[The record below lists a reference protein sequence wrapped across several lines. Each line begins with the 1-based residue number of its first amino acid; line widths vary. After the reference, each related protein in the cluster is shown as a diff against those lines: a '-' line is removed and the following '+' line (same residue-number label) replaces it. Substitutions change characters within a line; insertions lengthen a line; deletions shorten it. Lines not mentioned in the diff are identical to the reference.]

1 MVVRKE
7 SENPNLF
14 LESCRVNTA
23 VVSTKKTALFTTWK
37 TNGSILSIARD
48 IMEINKTVPR
58 DGDCFFTVESWPKI
72 KDIAWRRKIT
82 DEVTHMSVFYK
93 GMDLS
98 FLPQGADEG
107 MQVKDFDG
115 TVTEPL
121 ALAKKY
127 GVNSV
132 RLRLWNEPEKVPEAK
147 GYCNLAHTLRMAKEI
162 KKYGMSLMLDFHY
175 SDYWADPGKQTKP
188 LAWQELHGEA
198 LAEAVYGFTRETLLA
213 LEQEGALPEV
223 VQIGNEIRS
232 GLLFPDG
239 EAPDFKG
246 MAALI
251 NAGIRGARSVAD
263 KERLKVMIHLDQ
275 GGRYRLLKDW
285 FDQAIA
291 QGMMDF
297 DLIGL
302 SYYPFWHGTFM
313 DLKDTAQQL
322 IEDFGKPVMVVE
334 TAHAWRRSSKGFID
348 DEQEKIAGIPATP
361 AGQRQVVDMVMNIVA
376 SLPDGMGQGVYYW
389 EPLCVPDG
397 NGGWNESMGI
407 LSEDGTV
414 LEAVKSFAFT
424 REQACPGKIA
434 KIYQPGDITCAYA
447 QRAQLAAML
456 PRQIQV
462 LYYDGTARMSGVIWE
477 PLPADIGIGEI
488 VLKGI
493 LTDETSAGGCRTAV
507 RIWVADHIEKRLNL
521 AANPQWKDGFAGWDI
536 ATSGDEVTVRLD
548 GEKLTVMS
556 LMNFRFTLSQH
567 IRLEE
572 AGVYRLRLSCR
583 GVDTTGVD
591 VRMFMETGEQYQDMA
606 IHPSDEDWT
615 VYELENIRCGAGAL
629 TFGIKI
635 TAPPIRVD
643 FCGIRLERMD
653 E

>member
-1 MVVRKE
+1 
-7 SENPNLF
+7 
-14 LESCRVNTA
+14 
-23 VVSTKKTALFTTWK
+23 
-37 TNGSILSIARD
+37 
-48 IMEINKTVPR
+48 
-58 DGDCFFTVESWPKI
+58 
-72 KDIAWRRKIT
+72 
-82 DEVTHMSVFYK
+82 MSVFYK

-115 TVTEPL
+115 TVMEPL
-121 ALAKKY
+121 ALARKY

-147 GYCNLAHTLRMAKEI
+147 GYCSLAHTLKMAKEI
-162 KKYGMSLMLDFHY
+162 KKHGMSLMLDFHY
-175 SDYWADPGKQTKP
+175 SDYWADPGNQTKP
-188 LAWQELHGEA
+188 LAWQALHGEA
-198 LAEAVYGFTRETLLA
+198 LAEAVYTFTRDTLLA
-213 LEQEGALPEV
+213 LEREGALPEV

-239 EAPDFKG
+239 EVPDFKG

-285 FDQAIA
+285 FDQAFA

-334 TAHAWRRSSKGFID
+334 TAHAWRKSSKGFID

-407 LSEDGTV
+407 LAADGTV
-414 LEAVKSFAFT
+414 MEAVKSFAFT
-424 REQACPGKIA
+424 REQACPEKIA
-434 KIYQPGDITCAYA
+434 KIYHPKEITCAYA

-462 LYYDGTARMSGVIWE
+462 LYYDGTARMTGVIWE
-477 PLPADIGIGEI
+477 PLPADIGIGEL

-493 LTDETSAGGCRTAV
+493 LNGEASAGGCRTAV
-507 RIWVADHIEKRLNL
+507 RIQVVDCVEERPNL

-536 ATSGDEVTVRLD
+536 ATSGEEVTVRLD
-548 GEKLTVMS
+548 GEELTVVS
-556 LMNFRFTLSQH
+556 QMNFRFALSQQ

-591 VRMFMETGEQYQDMA
+591 VRMFMETDEQYQDMA

-615 VYELENIRCGAGAL
+615 VYELENIRCDKGTL

-635 TAPPIRVD
+635 AAPPIRVA
-643 FCGIRLERMD
+643 FARIRLERTD
-653 E
+653 EGKRR

>member
-1 MVVRKE
+1 
-7 SENPNLF
+7 
-14 LESCRVNTA
+14 
-23 VVSTKKTALFTTWK
+23 
-37 TNGSILSIARD
+37 
-48 IMEINKTVPR
+48 
-58 DGDCFFTVESWPKI
+58 
-72 KDIAWRRKIT
+72 
-82 DEVTHMSVFYK
+82 MSVFYK

-107 MQVKDFDG
+107 MQTKDFDG
-115 TVTEPL
+115 TVMEPL

-132 RLRLWNEPEKVPEAK
+132 RLRLWNEPENVPGAK
-147 GYCNLAHTLRMAKEI
+147 GYCNLAHTLSMAKEI
-162 KKYGMSLMLDFHY
+162 KKYGMSFMLDFHY

-188 LAWQELHGEA
+188 QAWQELHGEA
-198 LAEAVYGFTRETLLA
+198 LAEAVYAFTRDTLLA

-239 EAPDFKG
+239 EVPDFKG

-285 FDQAIA
+285 FDQAFA

-334 TAHAWRRSSKGFID
+334 TAYAWRKSSKGFID
-348 DEQEKIAGIPATP
+348 GEQEKIAGIPATP
-361 AGQRQVVDMVMNIVA
+361 EGQKQVVDMVMNIVA
-376 SLPDGMGQGVYYW
+376 SLPNGMGQGVYYW

-397 NGGWNESMGI
+397 SGGWNESMGI

-414 LEAVKSFAFT
+414 LEAVKAFAFT
-424 REQACPGKIA
+424 REQACPEKIA
-434 KIYQPGDITCAYA
+434 RIYRPKDITCAYA
-447 QRAQLAAML
+447 QRAELAAML
-456 PRQIQV
+456 PQQIQI
-462 LYYDGTARMSGVIWE
+462 LYYDGAAGMSGVVWD
-477 PLPADIGIGEI
+477 PLPENIRIGEI
-488 VLKGI
+488 MLEGV
-493 LTDETSAGGCRTAV
+493 LTDETAARGYRTAV
-507 RIWVADHIEKRLNL
+507 RIHVVDRIADRPNL
-521 AANPQWKDGFAGWDI
+521 AVNPQWRDGFAGWDI
-536 ATSGDEVTVRLD
+536 STSSGEAAVRLD
-548 GEKLTVMS
+548 GEELTVVS
-556 LMNFRFTLSQH
+556 QTNFRFTLSQR

-572 AGVYRLRLSCR
+572 AGIYRLKASCR

-591 VRMFMETGEQYQDMA
+591 VRMFMETPKQYQDMV

-615 VYELENIRCGAGAL
+615 VYEMDDIRCDADGL
-629 TFGIKI
+629 VFGIKI
-635 TAPPIRVD
+635 AAPPIRAA
-643 FCGIRLERMD
+643 FSRIRLERMD
-653 E
+653 DGGRK